1 MLDSHITFAEPWY
14 LALLGLLPLV
24 WWIGARSLGG
34 LGPVRRWVVLAM
46 RTLVVLLV
54 VAALAGIQWV
64 RTSERLTVF
73 YLVDRSLSVPDQQRD
88 AALDYVAE
96 SIRQHRGLRD
106 RAGVIVFGDEAA
118 VELPPVGPEFDPAG
132 LTATAGVET
141 PVDPQR
147 TNLAAAM
154 KLARA
159 SLPADSAGRI
169 VLISDGNETRGDARQ
184 EAQRAARDGVGIDVV
199 PLRYPPRAD
208 VLVERLTIPGEV
220 QREEP
225 FDLRVV
231 VSNLASDQP
240 VRGRLV
246 ISQLT
251 DSGQNT
257 LSEEDVELQPG
268 KQVFSVRQTIDAPDF
283 YTYEARFIPEQP
295 EVDAVWQNNRAT
307 AFTHVRGR
315 GQVLLIEDHEHRGQ
329 FDYLV
334 GRLKLQGFEVTV
346 QPSSRLFGSLG
357 ELQPYDT
364 VLLGNVPR
372 EQFDFE
378 QIDMLARNTQQLGGG
393 LVMLGGP
400 NSFGA
405 GGWTDT
411 ELEKAM
417 PVDFRIKNAKIVPVG
432 ALCLVID
439 RSGSMAGEKLEWCKA
454 AAIAAVK
461 TMGERDFINVI
472 AFDTFAQEMV
482 PMTRVESKS
491 AIARQIRRLAGGGG
505 TNMEPGMV
513 AGYRNLKDVTAAARH
528 MIVLTDGQTTG
539 SGYEKLASSMQTLG
553 MTVTAVAV
561 GAGADEGLLRRI
573 ASAGGGEFYRVNN
586 ARSLPR
592 IFMRE
597 ARRVARPLIY
607 DKQPVVPYE
616 RYPLE
621 ILRGIEQPLPP
632 IRGFVLTT
640 RKSNPLVEV
649 GLLSPKPAEEQNA
662 TVLAAWQYG
671 LGRSVALTT
680 DAGSRWTDAWMGK
693 PLYDRFFGQM
703 VRWSM
708 RPSGGSGKF
717 TVATELES
725 GEARLVI
732 SALDKD
738 DEFLNFL
745 SMSATAVGPEMN
757 ALPIEMQQTAPGR
770 YVGRFPTDQ
779 PGSYFLAINPGQGM
793 SPLRMGLNVPYGDE
807 FRRREPNVPLLAE
820 LAALKP
826 TDGPPGQMAEL
837 HGGATE
843 PGATEPGATEPGAT
857 GVSPVPGSAAA
868 YNPFRHDLPPA
879 RSSQDAWP
887 WLIFAA
893 ACLFFGDVFLRRVQ
907 VGFGW
912 VAPLVAGARD
922 RLLGRARVEQQP
934 EALARLRSRKAELD
948 QQFERSRTAA
958 RFEPSESA
966 SPSPNRPSARAA
978 GSDDASKT
986 TASPG
991 RQPLGEVQRDKD
1003 AGSNREDEEPETY
1016 TQRLLKAKRKV
1027 WDE

>member
-1 MLDSHITFAEPWY
+1 MLQSHITFAEPGY
-14 LALLGLLPLV
+14 LLLLGLLPLV

-46 RTLVVLLV
+46 RTLVVLLI

-64 RTSERLTVF
+64 RTSDRLTVF
-73 YLVDRSLSVPDQQRD
+73 YLVDRSLSVPQQQRD
-88 AALDYVAE
+88 AAVDFVAK
-96 SIRQHRGLRD
+96 SIRGHRGPRD
-106 RAGVIVFGDEAA
+106 RAGIIVFGDEAA

-132 LTATAGVET
+132 LTGAGASVET

-169 VLISDGNETRGDARQ
+169 VLLSDGNETRGDARG

-220 QREEP
+220 QRDEP

-231 VSNLASDQP
+231 VSNLASEEP

-251 DSGQNT
+251 DNGQST
-257 LSEEDVELQPG
+257 LSEEEVELQPG

-283 YTYEARFIPEQP
+283 YTYEARFIPQRAD
-295 EVDAVWQNNRAT
+295 VDAVWQNNRAT

-346 QPSSRLFGSLG
+346 QPTSRLFGSLG

-372 EQFDFE
+372 EQFDFD
-378 QIDMLARNTQQLGGG
+378 QIDMLVRNTQQLGGG
-393 LVMLGGP
+393 LIMLGGP

-411 ELEKAM
+411 EVEKAM
-417 PVDFRIKNAKIVPVG
+417 PVDFRIKNAKVVPVG

-461 TMGERDFINVI
+461 TMGARDFINVI

-482 PMTRVESKS
+482 PMTRVESKK

-513 AGYRNLKDVTAAARH
+513 LGYRNLKNVDAAARH

-539 SGYEKLASSMQTLG
+539 SGYENLASSMNTLG
-553 MTVTAVAV
+553 MTVSAVGV
-561 GAGADEGLLRRI
+561 GAGADENLLRRI
-573 ASAGGGEFYRVNN
+573 ATAGGGQFYRVNN

-616 RYPLE
+616 RFPLE
-621 ILRGIEQPLPP
+621 ILRGIQQPLPP

-649 GLLSPKPAEEQNA
+649 GLLSPKPTEEQNA

-680 DAGSRWTDAWMGK
+680 DAGARWADAWLGK

-708 RPSGGSGKF
+708 RPTGGSGKF
-717 TVATELES
+717 TVATELEG

-745 SMSATAVGPEMN
+745 SMSATAVGPDMN
-757 ALPIEMQQTAPGR
+757 TVPINIEQTAPGR
-770 YVGRFPTDQ
+770 YIGRFPTDQ

-820 LAALKP
+820 LASLKP
-826 TDGPPGQMAEL
+826 ADGPPGQMAQL
-837 HGGATE
+837 RGD
-843 PGATEPGATEPGAT
+843 ATEPGAT
-857 GVSPVPGSAAA
+857 GVSPVPGSSEA
-868 YNPFRHDLPPA
+868 YNPFRHDLPLA

-912 VAPLVAGARD
+912 VAPLAAGARD
-922 RLLGRARVEQQP
+922 RLLGRAKPEQQP
-934 EALARLRSRKAELD
+934 EALARLRSRKAALEE
-948 QQFERSRTAA
+948 QFERSRTAA
-958 RFEPSESA
+958 RYEPSESA
-966 SPSPNRPSARAA
+966 TDVAASQPTSRAA
-978 GSDDASKT
+978 G
-986 TASPG
+986 P
-991 RQPLGEVQRDKD
+991 
-1003 AGSNREDEEPETY
+1003 REDVGRRGDSARKQSADDSQRAEDTGPTSESDEPESY